1 MLETGTWIFV
11 VFMYG
16 MAASSNHTPKAML
29 LGVCIQ
35 TVLMGIRGGVW
46 ISGKWTT
53 QQEALRAS
61 QQSAQK
67 STSGAG
73 VTSSIAN
80 NGIVIAINKQR
91 VLQQPRHV
99 VVQQNQVQSHKG
111 VKGVKGVASSIAVVK
126 RKREDEK
133 GPKVVSKE
141 EVAALEAREAA
152 KRRQI
157 AREQKHL
164 GLYSTF

>member
-1 MLETGTWIFV
+1 MWV
-11 VFMYG
+11 
-16 MAASSNHTPKAML
+16 
-29 LGVCIQ
+29 
-35 TVLMGIRGGVW
+35 
-46 ISGKWTT
+46 SGKWTT

-61 QQSAQK
+61 QQSAEK

-73 VTSSIAN
+73 VTSSIVN
-80 NGIVIAINKQR
+80 TGIARGRQAQR
-91 VLQQPRHV
+91 LQQPRHV
-99 VVQQNQVQSHKG
+99 VVQHNQVQSHKG

-133 GPKVVSKE
+133 GPKVASKE

-152 KRRQI
+152 KKRQI